1 MICIKKEIMCDLKKI
16 TEEKIKQ
23 SFGELNKNTTGR
35 DLYDITEDI
44 KSWIKKQDIVNGLL
58 TIQILHTS
66 ASLLI
71 NENYDPDVLVDLKNF
86 FDRLVPDGDE
96 LFIHTAEG
104 KDDMPSHIRTA
115 LTQTNLS
122 VPIQSGKLL
131 LGQWQGIF
139 IFEHRLQNF
148 SRKINIHY
156 IGI

>member
-1 MICIKKEIMCDLKKI
+1 MICVKDEIMNDVNKVK
-16 TEEKIKQ
+16 EIKQ
-23 SFGELNKNTTGR
+23 SFGELHKQTNGR
-35 DLYDITEDI
+35 NLYDITDDI
-44 KSWIKKQDIVNGLL
+44 ESWIEKQDILNGLL

-71 NENYDPDVLVDLKNF
+71 NENYDPDVLVDLKSF
-86 FDRLVPDGDE
+86 FNRLVPDGDQ

-115 LTQTNLS
+115 LTQTNQS
-122 VPIQSGKLL
+122 IPIRNKKLL

-139 IFEHRLQNF
+139 IFEHRLNSF

-156 IGI
+156 IGD

>member
-1 MICIKKEIMCDLKKI
+1 MRGIRLMNNML
-16 TEEKIKQ
+16 IKQ
-23 SFGELNKNTTGR
+23 NFGELHKQTTGR
-35 DLYDITEDI
+35 DLYDITYEI
-44 KSWIKKQDIVNGLL
+44 ESWIDKQNIQNGLL

-71 NENYDPDVLVDLKNF
+71 NENYDSDVLVDLKNF
-86 FDRLVPDGDE
+86 FNRLVPDGDQ

-104 KDDMPSHIRTA
+104 KDDMPAHIRTA

-122 VPIQSGKLL
+122 IPVRNGKLL

-139 IFEHRLQNF
+139 IFEHRLNSF

-156 IGI
+156 IGD

>member
-1 MICIKKEIMCDLKKI
+1 MP
-16 TEEKIKQ
+16 IKQ
-23 SFGELNKNTTGR
+23 SFGVLHKKTTGR
-35 DLYDITEDI
+35 DLYDITKDI
-44 KSWIKKQDIVNGLL
+44 KIWIDKQDIKNGLL

-71 NENYDPDVLVDLKNF
+71 NENYDPDVLVDLKSF
-86 FDRLVPDGDE
+86 FDRLVPDGDK
-96 LFIHTAEG
+96 LFTHTAEG
-104 KDDMPSHIRTA
+104 DDDMPSHIRTA

-122 VPIQSGKLL
+122 IAIRSGKLL

-156 IGI
+156 IGD

>member
-1 MICIKKEIMCDLKKI
+1 MICIKKEIMNDLNNMP
-16 TEEKIKQ
+16 IKQ
-23 SFGELNKNTTGR
+23 SFGELCKQTTGR
-35 DLYDITEDI
+35 DLYDITAEI
-44 KSWIKKQDIVNGLL
+44 KSWIKEQDVENGLL

-66 ASLLI
+66 ASLTI
-71 NENYDPDVLVDLKNF
+71 NENYDPDVLIDLKNF
-86 FDRLVPDGDE
+86 FDRLVPDGDK

-104 KDDMPSHIRTA
+104 DDDMPSHIRTA

-139 IFEHRLQNF
+139 IFEHRVHNF

-156 IGI
+156 IGD